1 MTPSRSEAAVALEE
15 VLEKGLLGLTD
26 ETMARVEAM
35 AARSDALEII
45 EVIQKIRAGEAL
57 PNALVESF
65 DTVRNRE
72 ITGSTPPKLL
82 TGQRGKERT
91 AQIRELNV
99 AAGGLEKISALREH
113 RGLLARL
120 SALPSHAAEAVIRRS
135 SDISMLWCLVRAGRI
150 ADRRAAV
157 RRLGRLIVDGKLEGD
172 GIDERDLIAGL
183 SAIRDPRIAFEADT
197 ALATVQGS
205 TGRAARQRLARVD
218 RLLTRVLDEVRRY
231 WTGDRPTDPVAELSR
246 EESLRL
252 GVWLRRGSDELA
264 AHMSEHLRHLM
275 GHGDPGQVADAI
287 GALIPSGDERLVPTL
302 CRILADAPLAARTAT
317 ARALGRIADPRVHP
331 ALVKAYRHATDI
343 TEKTVLG
350 GALGQYGDSRALNF
364 LLERLDD
371 DEPAIW
377 EEAVRSLGSIGAAD
391 AAPGLARLLD
401 SDRSTLVRAAARAL
415 IRCGRLEELREMR
428 AALLQHSQHAG
439 VLSDAADALALR
451 LQLLGALPKDAE
463 TSVFRFSRHE
473 AERAATHPD
482 RETPTVGR
490 RVQSVGY
497 YLLGMLWTALWQR
510 ARALAAFEV
519 AAQINPLAASPYL
532 QIARLQSANN
542 RDDLAI
548 EAYRRALDANKRWVL
563 MRPLWVQRLT
573 RAYLRRADALVARRK
588 KRAALSMLDEI
599 ASIDLRLADLDLRL
613 AMTRRRDRL
622 LVDRARRR
630 LSRP

>member
-1 MTPSRSEAAVALEE
+1 MTPARSESAIALEE
-15 VLEKGLLGLTD
+15 ILEKGLLGITE
-26 ETMARVEAM
+26 ETLALLEAR
-35 AARSDALEII
+35 AARSGTMDVV
-45 EVIQKIRAGEAL
+45 EVIQKIRSNDAH
-57 PNALVESF
+57 PNALVEVF
-65 DTVRNRE
+65 DSVRCRE
-72 ITGSTPPKLL
+72 ITNFKPPRLL
-82 TGQRGKERT
+82 TAHRGRERS
-91 AQIRELNV
+91 AQVREINV
-99 AAGGLEKISALREH
+99 AAGGAEKNSRRRES
-113 RGLLARL
+113 RGLLDRL
-120 SALPSHAAEAVIRRS
+120 STLPSHAAEAVIRRS
-135 SDISMLWCLVRAGRI
+135 SDVSMLWCLVRTGRI

-218 RLLTRVLDEVRRY
+218 RLLNRVLGEVRRY
-231 WTGDRPTDPVAELSR
+231 WTGDRPMDPVAELSR

-264 AHMSEHLRHLM
+264 AHMSEHLRQLM
-275 GHGDPGQVADAI
+275 GNGEPGQVADAI

-331 ALVKAYRHATDI
+331 ALVKAYRHATDV

-350 GALGQYGDSRALNF
+350 GALGQYGDNRALAF

-377 EEAVRSLGSIGAAD
+377 EEAVRSLGSIGAEE
-391 AAPGLARLLD
+391 AASKLALLLD
-401 SDRSTLVRAAARAL
+401 NERSTLVRAASRAL
-415 IRCGRLEELREMR
+415 IRCGRLEELTTMR
-428 AALLQHSQHAG
+428 AALSQRSQHAG
-439 VLSDAADALALR
+439 VLSDASDALALR
-451 LQLLGALPKDAE
+451 LQLLGALPLDAE
-463 TSVFRFSRHE
+463 TSVFRFSRQDAEPALTTPDQE
-473 AERAATHPD
+473 A
-482 RETPTVGR
+482 PTFGR

-497 YLLGMLWTALWQR
+497 YLLGLLWSALWQR
-510 ARALAAFEV
+510 ARALAAFDV
-519 AAQINPLAASPYL
+519 AAEINPLAASPHL
-532 QIARLQSANN
+532 HVALLQSANN

-548 EAYRRALDANKRWVL
+548 EAYRHALDANKRWVL
-563 MRPLWVQRLT
+563 MRPMWVQRLM

-588 KRAALSMLDEI
+588 KRAALSLLDEI

-630 LSRP
+630 LSNP